1 MIFLNILKIIGF
13 VLLGI
18 LALILI
24 ILLLVLLWPFQYK
37 IEADYHE
44 KFKAK
49 AVVSFLFK
57 LVRVIFTFED
67 GKPLLVAK
75 VLFFKVYENDFSGE
89 ELTDESM
96 EGLSDE
102 ELFREGMYEE
112 PENVTESGD
121 ADDSTLKSAG
131 NSGENPAGEDS
142 GMEGEETEELSGE
155 EEPYGLTDREIEE
168 FMEEELPKQSPR
180 SFIDEF
186 FDNIEKIIQKIHEK
200 WYNLI
205 RDLRKFRKKAT
216 YYQKVVKYYWRV
228 LHHKSMQP
236 AFRMVKKTI
245 AGILKHVRPRKIR
258 IKLHYGSEDP
268 AQTAKAVAVYSM
280 IYPYYPKQIV
290 FHADFNNKI
299 IEGSGY
305 IKGHFQLGVLAFY
318 AVRAYLNKHVRKM
331 IKLFTREGKKHG

>member
-18 LALILI
+18 VALILF

-49 AVVSFLFK
+49 AVVSFLFH

-67 GKPLLVAK
+67 MKPLLVAK
-75 VLFFKVYENDFSGE
+75 VLFFKVYENDFSEEELSEDNPEGFSEEDLFGE
-89 ELTDESM
+89 ESDTDSIVNAT
-96 EGLSDE
+96 LSTDGSDGE
-102 ELFREGMYEE
+102 TVD
-112 PENVTESGD
+112 N
-121 ADDSTLKSAG
+121 KS
-131 NSGENPAGEDS
+131 EEDS
-142 GMEGEETEELSGE
+142 GQEENTESTISGE
-155 EEPYGLTDREIEE
+155 EEPYGLTDGEIEE
-168 FMEEELPKQSPR
+168 FMEEDLPKQSPR

-186 FDNIEKIIQKIHEK
+186 FDNIEKIIQKVKEK

-236 AFRMVKKTI
+236 AFQMLKKTI
-245 AGILKHVRPRKIR
+245 VGIVKHIRPRKVRIR
-258 IKLHYGSEDP
+258 IRYGSDDP
-268 AQTAKAVAVYSM
+268 AQTAKAVAAYSM
-280 IYPYYPKQIV
+280 IYPYYPKQII
-290 FHADFNNKI
+290 FQADFNNKVF
-299 IEGSGY
+299 EGYGF

-331 IKLFTREGKKHG
+331 IKLFTREGKKNG